1 MVRAAPLL
9 LLGALALSLAG
20 CARNEATRMAGL
32 YAPRPSALAET
43 KGSEAIEGEKVAL
56 LGFQPDASGADAFPL
71 RQSFRPSFTSKLAG
85 RTIAVSRIS
94 DIQLADK
101 EVVLTFDDGP
111 MPGKTLRILKAL
123 DDYGVGATFLMVGRM
138 ADAYPKIAQ
147 AVAERGHTIGTH
159 TESHANLR
167 SLDDEAAMAEIRAGQ
182 ISVAE
187 ALQPIGREPAPF
199 FRFPYLADRPSLRQR
214 IANQGV
220 VAIDVDID
228 SKDYFHGAPS
238 TVKERTILDLEKHGR
253 GIILFHDIHERTVD
267 MLPDLLASLQARG
280 FKVVRLVPG
289 GAPLLAAAKSA
300 PAI

>member
-20 CARNEATRMAGL
+20 CARNEALRMAGL
-32 YAPRPSALAET
+32 YAAKPAAT
-43 KGSEAIEGEKVAL
+43 ADAGKVPV
-56 LGFQPDASGADAFPL
+56 LGFQPEASGADAFPL
-71 RQSFRPSFTSKLAG
+71 RQSFRPSFISRLAG
-85 RTIAVSRIS
+85 RSIAVSRIS

-111 MPGKTLRILKAL
+111 MPGKTLRILKSL

-138 ADAYPKIAQ
+138 ADAYPKLAQ
-147 AVAERGHTIGTH
+147 AVAARGHTIGTH
-159 TESHANLR
+159 TQDHANLR
-167 SLDDEAAMAEIRAGQ
+167 NLSDDAAMAEIRAGQ

-187 ALQPIGREPAPF
+187 ALEPIGREPAPF

-220 VAIDVDID
+220 VTIDVDID
-228 SKDYFHGAPS
+228 SKDYFQTSSSLVAS
-238 TVKERTILDLEKHGR
+238 RTILDLEKHGR

-267 MLPDLLASLQARG
+267 MLPDLLAQFQSRG

-289 GAPLLAAAKSA
+289 GAPLLAAATSA